1 MHAGPGAAAA
11 DADRAG
17 GIAEFGRVGLAGPQN
32 AANLVDSVL
41 VALEDC
47 LDGIQDVVALVLA
60 EHLDQAAAADEALRW
75 IERECEV
82 FHQQGSRADFGCF
95 GITSEVLGATALVG
109 KAERTECARAP
120 TDAGAEDRAGVVDH
134 VGA

>member
-47 LDGIQDVVALVLA
+47 LDGIQDVVELVLA
-60 EHLDQAAAADEALRW
+60 EHLDQAAAPTRPCAGLSASARCS
-75 IERECEV
+75 INR
-82 FHQQGSRADFGCF
+82 
-95 GITSEVLGATALVG
+95 VL
-109 KAERTECARAP
+109 AP
-120 TDAGAEDRAGVVDH
+120 TSGASA
-134 VGA
+134 